1 MDVHGVLAGYIAE
14 STLEELEAE
23 RAAIAAHL
31 DRVRAVADER
41 DFVDLQ
47 LAIRI
52 ADVLTALLDDAGGYT
67 ARERALMRGAIRYFC
82 QHDDVSGDLTSPTGF
97 EDDAEILN
105 AVKARTS
112 DEATFCWK
120 PTDLRSG
127 ASQRC
132 FARQRTGPTKISA
145 QPQSKG
151 SLVEGSRQSVSTAS
165 KKSKNE
171 ASANGYSPQK
181 SKSLGAKTKYEP
193 SVRAI
198 KVEAFSL

>member
-105 AVKARTS
+105 AVSAYLGRG
-112 DEATFCWK
+112 DLLLE
-120 PTDLRSG
+120 TD
-127 ASQRC
+127 
-132 FARQRTGPTKISA
+132 
-145 QPQSKG
+145 
-151 SLVEGSRQSVSTAS
+151 
-165 KKSKNE
+165 
-171 ASANGYSPQK
+171 
-181 SKSLGAKTKYEP
+181 
-193 SVRAI
+193 
-198 KVEAFSL
+198 